1 MKQKLLIGVILQF
14 FCVTLIYA
22 QEKRT
27 LQGSV
32 VDESG
37 VSLPGASVYIKNTAD
52 GTSTDLDGM
61 FKIEVLDTDV
71 LVFSFIGYNNKEVPV
86 GVQQSMMVALAPQ
99 SSSLDEVIITALGIS
114 KAEKKVGYSTQKVD
128 VARTQEVAT
137 PNMGSLLS
145 GQVSGLQVSNAPGLL
160 QGPKFSLRG
169 KTPLVIVDNIP
180 VDTDFY
186 DIAPEDIAD
195 INVLKGTSASALYGS
210 RGRNGAILITTK
222 GAKKEGL
229 EVTLTQN
236 TMISAGFT
244 VYPKTQKEY
253 GNGSDG
259 KYEFWDGKD
268 GGISD
273 GDMNWGPKFTP
284 GLKIAQWN
292 SPIRDKQTGQVIN
305 WYGNVEGTMYNDK
318 SRYERVPIAWEY
330 HDNLK
335 EFLETG
341 VNSRTSFSVA
351 NRGEKTSYRLGGEFN
366 YNKDRVPNTSLY
378 RGNLSFK
385 STTQLTEKLALDAK
399 LTYANIYSP
408 NIPNYDYNPS
418 GHMYTVLIWLGSD
431 VNGRD
436 LKNNLWVP
444 GMEGYRQANWNY
456 AWYNNPW
463 FGVENFKRIWNK
475 DIVTGQMALRYD
487 ATDDLKFQGRAS
499 VVSSSN
505 KEELQSPKSYFNYSA
520 SREGGFSINNIKD
533 LKLEYD
539 FLAMYTKDL
548 TDYMSIDV
556 NAGAASRYSQYNR
569 SYSAADGLTV
579 PGVYNL
585 GNSTGPVTAENRLEK
600 KAVNSVY
607 GTVEL
612 DFFNSFFFTFA
623 ARNDWSSS
631 LIKENRSYF
640 YPSTSL
646 SVLLSNLIEMPK
658 QVDYLKLYTS
668 WAQVSSDLNP
678 YQLQSAYSPVTPS
691 FNGNPMVSYPNS
703 ILDLS
708 LLPEKSKSFELGL
721 SSAFFNKRLNFDL
734 TYYRVLDSNFLI
746 KFPVSE
752 ASGFDNMLLNGNEY
766 TTKGWEFSLSGAVI
780 KKDDF
785 QWNSTVNWSTR
796 ERRITKI
803 HGGAAKY
810 GNLKLNDRAD
820 SYYDI
825 EWMKAPDGQVILDAK
840 TGMPTGNK
848 QATKLGN
855 FDPKWTLGWNNNFK
869 YKKWN
874 VNIGIDGIWGG
885 VTRSQVVEKMW
896 WGGKHPKSIQ
906 YRDQEY
912 ATGKPI
918 YVPEGVNIVS
928 GELITDV
935 NGNVV
940 SDTRQFQ
947 KHTGAVSWQ
956 SWAQNY
962 PYRARVTEKENKLF
976 ANVFDRTYFKL
987 RTLAISY
994 DFTEMIKSKKI
1005 TQLSASLTGYNLLI
1019 WKKSKGLYSDPDY
1032 EITTSNDIQD
1042 PSTRWVGLGV
1052 NIKF

>member
-1 MKQKLLIGVILQF
+1 MKRKLLIGLLVQF
-14 FCVTLIYA
+14 FCVTVLYA
-22 QEKRT
+22 QEKRK
-27 LQGSV
+27 LNGNV
-32 VDESG
+32 KDETG
-37 VSLPGASVYIKNTAD
+37 MTLPGASVYKKNTQE
-52 GTSTDLDGM
+52 GVSTDLEGKFSID
-61 FKIEVLDTDV
+61 VLDTDI
-71 LVFSFIGYNNKEVPV
+71 LVFSFIGYNDKELSV
-86 GVQQSMMVALAPQ
+86 GTQQNVEITLLPE
-99 SSSLDEVIITALGIS
+99 SSALDEVIITALGIS
-114 KAEKKVGYSTQKVD
+114 KAEKKVGYATQKVD
-128 VARTQEVAT
+128 VTKTQEVAT

-145 GQVSGLQVSNAPGLL
+145 GQVAGLQVSNAPGML
-160 QGPKFSLRG
+160 QKPSFSLRG
-169 KTPLVIVDNIP
+169 KSPLIIVDNIP
-180 VDTDFY
+180 VSTDFY
-186 DIAPEDIAD
+186 DISPEDIAD
-195 INVLKGTSASALYGS
+195 INVLKGTSAAALYGS

-229 EVTLTQN
+229 EVSLTHN

-273 GDMNWGPKFTP
+273 GDMNWGPKFVP

-292 SPIRDKQTGQVIN
+292 SPIRDKQTGQVID
-305 WYGNVEGTMYNDK
+305 WYGNVEGTIYNDR

-341 VNSRTSFSVA
+341 VNTRTSFAIS
-351 NRGEKTSYRLGGEFN
+351 NKGEKTSYRLGGEFN
-366 YNKDRVPNTSLY
+366 YNKDRIPNTSMY
-378 RGNLSFK
+378 RGNISYKSNTQITDKLS
-385 STTQLTEKLALDAK
+385 LDAK

-408 NIPNYDYNPS
+408 NIPNYGYNPS
-418 GHMYTVLIWLGSD
+418 GHMYTVLIWMGSD

-436 LKNNLWVP
+436 LKRNQWVP

-463 FGVENFKRIWNK
+463 FGVNNFKRIWNK
-475 DIVTGQMALRYD
+475 DVVTSQLALNYT
-487 ATDDLKFQGRAS
+487 ATEDLKFQARGA
-499 VVSSSN
+499 VVSSN
-505 KEELQSPKSYFNYSA
+505 DKKELQSPKSYFNYSA
-520 SREGGFSINNIKD
+520 GREGGYSIDTDKN
-533 LKLEYD
+533 LKFEYD
-539 FLAMYTKDL
+539 FLAMYKKDL
-548 TDYMSIDV
+548 TSFLSIDA
-556 NAGAASRYSQYNR
+556 NAGVASRYSQYNA

-585 GNSTGPVTAENRLEK
+585 GNSTGPVTAQNYLEK
-600 KAVNSVY
+600 KGVNSVY

-612 DFFNSFFFTFA
+612 DFYNSFFFTFA

-646 SVLLSNLIEMPK
+646 SVLLSNLIDMPK

-668 WAQVSSDLNP
+668 WAQVSSDLEP
-678 YQLQSAYSPVTPS
+678 YQLQSAYSAIGRP
-691 FNGNPMVSYPNS
+691 FNGNQMVEYPDS
-703 ILDLS
+703 ILDPS
-708 LLPEKSKSFELGL
+708 LLPEKSNSFELGL

-746 KFPVSE
+746 KYPVSE
-752 ASGFDNMLLNGNEY
+752 ASGFNNMLLNGNEY
-766 TTKGWEFSLSGAVI
+766 TTKGWEVSVSGTII
-780 KKDDF
+780 KKDNF

-796 ERRITKI
+796 EKRLTKI
-803 HGGAAKY
+803 HGGSEKY
-810 GNLKLNDRAD
+810 GELYLNDRAD
-820 SYYDI
+820 SYYAI
-825 EWMKAPDGQVILDAK
+825 EWMKAPDGQLILDAK
-840 TGMPTGNK
+840 TGMPTANK
-848 QATKLGN
+848 KATKIGN
-855 FDPKWTLGWNNNFK
+855 FGPKWTLGWNNNFK
-869 YKKWN
+869 YKKVN
-874 VNIGIDGIWGG
+874 VSMGIDGVWGG

-896 WGGKHPKSIQ
+896 WGGKHPKSTQ
-906 YRDQEY
+906 YRDAEY
-912 ATGKPI
+912 AKGGPV
-918 YVPEGVNIVS
+918 YVPEGVNVIS

-935 NGNVV
+935 NGNVI

-976 ANVFDRTYFKL
+976 ANVFDRTFFKL
-987 RTLAISY
+987 RTLAVSY
-994 DFTEMIKSKKI
+994 DFTEMVKSKKI
-1005 TQLSASLTGYNLLI
+1005 SQLSASLTGYNLLI

-1032 EITTSNDIQD
+1032 EINTGNDIQD

-1052 NIKF
+1052 NVKF